1 MINGFYN
8 QTTGAMFLHPEN
20 DVLQNKACEVEAIRM
35 MCMQLCGDMHWS
47 VEVYKKLFD
56 AALRGDVEVK

>member
-1 MINGFYN
+1 
-8 QTTGAMFLHPEN
+8 MFLHPEN